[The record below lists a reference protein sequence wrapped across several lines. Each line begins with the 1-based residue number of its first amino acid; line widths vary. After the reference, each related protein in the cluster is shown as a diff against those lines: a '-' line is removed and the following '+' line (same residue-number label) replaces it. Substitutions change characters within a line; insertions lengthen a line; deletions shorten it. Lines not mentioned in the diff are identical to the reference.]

1 MTTIQKDIPYVAVAR
16 VVIEWEKIVAGDS
29 IVVEDNR
36 AAMRVLVSLRYYQ
49 KNHGFCKGLIMRR
62 KKTGEGK
69 QIRIWFLAAE

>member
-16 VVIEWEKIVAGDS
+16 EVIEWDLIEAGDS

-36 AAMRVLVSLRYYQ
+36 AAMRVLVRLRHYQ
-49 KNHGFCKGLIMRR
+49 KMGRYNHLIMRR